1 MKFEDYLNK
10 IKIFTDDILI
20 PNEEQLENDG
30 EVSTSI
36 MEKIIENDLFG
47 ISIPKNYGG
56 LGLSMKEQI

>member
-10 IKIFTDDILI
+10 IKTLTDDILI

-30 EVSTSI
+30 EVSDSI
-36 MEKIIENDLFG
+36 MKKIIENDLFG

-56 LGLSMKEQI
+56 LGLV

>member
-30 EVSTSI
+30 KVSDSI
-36 MEKIIENDLFG
+36 MKKIIANDLFG
-47 ISIPKNYGG
+47 ISIPK
-56 LGLSMKEQI
+56 S